1 VRDIR
6 HGTFYATHLA
16 SPQGALI
23 PRKAEESVVVYRPK
37 RPRRQVSL
45 PLPAQ
50 QLWLFELVHT
60 A

>member
-1 VRDIR
+1 
-6 HGTFYATHLA
+6 L
-16 SPQGALI
+16 
-23 PRKAEESVVVYRPK
+23 YRPQ
-37 RPRRQVSL
+37 PLMRQARW